1 MSGIDPTAS
10 GATGIADRLRDAA
23 KEGDTEGVKEAA
35 KKFEQYF
42 VTTMMKEMRKA
53 SGGEDGLLAGSEME
67 TFSALFDEEIAG
79 RISEGPGIGLA
90 SMIERS
96 LASAYGDAAAS
107 GTDSVGGAS
116 NRLGAP
122 ALAASLR
129 DGMAWPLPAD
139 EPGSISS
146 HFGHR
151 ANPMGTGH
159 GHHGGLDIAAPEGT
173 AVLSMAEGRVIRA
186 GRSSTYGNVVDVQ
199 HDDGTVTRY
208 AHQSRLDVAVGQ
220 EVSAG
225 EQLGAVGSTGR
236 SSGAHLHI
244 EVIDHGE
251 KVDPYAFLKRD

>member
-1 MSGIDPTAS
+1 MSGIDPTGG
-10 GATGIADRLRDAA
+10 GATSIADRLRSAA
-23 KEGDTEGVKEAA
+23 AEGDVEGVKDAA

-79 RISEGPGIGLA
+79 RISDGPGIGLA

-96 LASAYGDAAAS
+96 LVQVYGAAAAS

-116 NRLGAP
+116 HRVGASALAP
-122 ALAASLR
+122 AVREGWS
-129 DGMAWPLPAD
+129 WPLPD
-139 EPGSISS
+139 NELGRISS
-146 HFGHR
+146 HFGGR
-151 ANPMGTGH
+151 ANPVGGGH

-173 AVLSMAEGRVIRA
+173 PVLSMAAGRVIRA
-186 GRSSTYGNVVDVQ
+186 GNSSTYGNVVDIQ
-199 HDDGTVTRY
+199 HADGTVTRY

-220 EVSAG
+220 AVGAG

-236 SSGAHLHI
+236 STGPHLHI
-244 EVIDHGE
+244 EVTADGQ